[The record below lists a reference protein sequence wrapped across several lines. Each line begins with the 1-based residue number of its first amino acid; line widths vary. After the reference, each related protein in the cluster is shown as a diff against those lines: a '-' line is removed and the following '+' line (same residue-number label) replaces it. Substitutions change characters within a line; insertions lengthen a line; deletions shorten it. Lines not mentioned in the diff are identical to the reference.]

1 MDRIREYLIGVIVAA
16 LLCGIVSV
24 LTDPKGSVGHALK
37 LICGLLMLLA
47 VVRPWLNI
55 SLNSLY
61 QWPDSII
68 ADGNDWMVSGHTM
81 AEDAYRA
88 SIKQQTQAY
97 ILDEARTLGCDLTA
111 EVRLSDE
118 DIPVPTQVILSGS
131 VSPYAKEALTNLLTQ
146 QLGIEREDL
155 LWT

>member
-1 MDRIREYLIGVIVAA
+1 MDRIREYLIGVIAAA
-16 LLCGIVSV
+16 LLCGIVCA

-37 LICGLLMLLA
+37 LVSGLLMLLA
-47 VVRPWLNI
+47 VVHPWLDI
-55 SLNSLY
+55 SLDSLY
-61 QWPDSII
+61 RWPDSIV
-68 ADGNDWMVSGHTM
+68 ADGTDWMLSGQTM
-81 AEDAYRA
+81 AEDAYRE

-97 ILDEARTLGCDLTA
+97 ILDEARTLGCELSV
-111 EVRLSDE
+111 EVRLSEE
-118 DIPVPTQVILSGS
+118 DIPTPKQVLLSGN